1 MPSTCAIARTRPSPT
16 FDHRSGCRRHDLRP
30 RLALGAGGH
39 ALFIKDHKFHY
50 VNNFLGIKPEQH
62 FVSMQEW
69 KPGKYTLGME
79 FTRTGA
85 DPHHESLRTMKL
97 LSVAK
102 WLILSQPNQSLVIVH
117 YISVPIST
125 V

>member
-1 MPSTCAIARTRPSPT
+1 
-16 FDHRSGCRRHDLRP
+16 
-30 RLALGAGGH
+30 
-39 ALFIKDHKFHY
+39 
-50 VNNFLGIKPEQH
+50 
-62 FVSMQEW
+62 MQEW